1 MTRPRRARK
10 GPITQ
15 VITRHITKPPLSSK
29 AAQATISAYH
39 VLLKKRDRLL
49 VRRRSQGGS
58 RSSPELKQVEAEIE
72 ALGGLDAYQQASIM
86 GQSTVRGG
94 DSSRV
99 LIPWLKERPS
109 SMLEIGALLPDNMAE
124 CSSWIDNH
132 PIDLQ
137 SQHPLILQ
145 QDFFHRPVP
154 VKGSDEWFDIISCSL
169 VLNFVT
175 SPIQRG
181 RMLQLCHRHLRP
193 DPSSLLFLVLPLPC
207 LFNSRY
213 TTVSSLRSLM
223 KTIGFELA
231 AERWKPGGKVGYW
244 LWAWRQ
250 VETNV
255 GTSQWTRKSSV
266 QRDTGRRNNFAI
278 LLPPDEK

>member
-99 LIPWLKERPS
+99 LIPWLKERRDRTGPGQHPGRLR
-109 SMLEIGALLPDNMAE
+109 MLEIGALLPDNMAE
-124 CSSWIDNH
+124 CSPDAAALPST
-132 PIDLQ
+132 
-137 SQHPLILQ
+137 SSA
-145 QDFFHRPVP
+145 RPQFSALSRLASALP
-154 VKGSDEWFDIISCSL
+154 
-169 VLNFVT
+169 
-175 SPIQRG
+175 
-181 RMLQLCHRHLRP
+181 LQLSIHNRVVFAIAYEDDRIRAGCGE
-193 DPSSLLFLVLPLPC
+193 
-207 LFNSRY
+207 
-213 TTVSSLRSLM
+213 M
-223 KTIGFELA
+223 
-231 AERWKPGGKVGYW
+231 
-244 LWAWRQ
+244 
-250 VETNV
+250 ET
-255 GTSQWTRKSSV
+255 WRKSRILVMGVASS
-266 QRDTGRRNNFAI
+266 RDKRRDK
-278 LLPPDEK
+278 PMDSKE